1 MDIVLFPLL
10 TIVGLSVTLPG
21 LGALML
27 WRRMSFFSDALA
39 HASLLGVTLSLCL
52 KVHIALGVLLISVVF
67 GTVAY
72 LMQQQRM
79 ISIDTILSALS
90 AVFFSLALTLAS
102 FFKISVSFDDVLF
115 GDILATDSKTV
126 LFSIALGL
134 SWLIFYTI
142 SSKPLVLGSLSK
154 DLAHVRFSKLFLHE
168 LGLLVFLAIAV
179 ALSIPVLGIILLP
192 SLMILPAI
200 TARFIS
206 HSPLHMI
213 AISTLVASAGSVS
226 GFFLSYA
233 LDLPTAPLITLVS
246 GTLVVVMYPFRKG
259 RYG

>member
-1 MDIVLFPLL
+1 MLFPLL
-10 TIVGLSVTLPG
+10 TLVCLSVTLPG

-52 KVHIALGVLLISVVF
+52 KIHMALGVLLISVLF

-72 LMQQQRM
+72 FMQRQRM

-115 GDILATDSKTV
+115 GDILATDNKTV
-126 LFSIALGL
+126 LFSMLLG
-134 SWLIFYTI
+134 IFWIGFYGM

-154 DLAHVRFSKLFLHE
+154 DLAHVRFSGLFLHE
-168 LGLLVFLAIAV
+168 LGLLIFLALAV
-179 ALSIPVLGIILLP
+179 ALSIPILGIILLP
-192 SLMILPAI
+192 ALMILPAI

-206 HSPLHMI
+206 HSPIHMI
-213 AISTLVASAGSVS
+213 TISTLFAIVS
-226 GFFLSYA
+226 GVGGFFLSYT

-246 GTLVVVMYPFRKG
+246 AALVVVMYPFRKE